1 MQEKTLK
8 KVWYGSIILYIG
20 TLAFAFGYKLY
31 TKDYHSVGMA
41 FVAMLTPCIVP
52 LIFKLCHWNVVYEIY
67 ILSNVFTYFA
77 SVWGGALNAYR
88 LYGFDKALHFSSGWL
103 ITTAAVILYFT
114 IKGDRKFQSKRE
126 FTIFLIF
133 INAVN
138 MAVAQLWEFYEY
150 AMLIFFKNDC
160 INHYTQGVHDS
171 ITDMLCAAVAGIGL
185 TVFLVLYYKNGRR
198 NFFVN
203 IYEKF
208 YDRNVGK

>member
-1 MQEKTLK
+1 MQDKTLK
-8 KVWYGSIILYIG
+8 KVWYGSIVLYIG
-20 TLAFAFGYKLY
+20 TLAFAFGYNLY

-41 FVAMLTPCIVP
+41 FVAVLTPCIVP
-52 LIFKLCHWNVVYEIY
+52 LIFKLCHWNKVYEIY

-77 SVWGGALNAYR
+77 SVWGGSLNAYR
-88 LYGFDKALHFSSGWL
+88 IYGFDKILHFSSGWL
-103 ITTAAVILYFT
+103 IATAAVVLY
-114 IKGDRKFQSKRE
+114 

-171 ITDMLCAAVAGIGL
+171 ITDMLCAAVAGICL

-198 NFFVN
+198 SFFVN

-208 YDRNVGK
+208 YDRNIGR

>member
-8 KVWYGSIILYIG
+8 KVWYGSIVLYIG
-20 TLAFAFGYKLY
+20 TLAF
-31 TKDYHSVGMA
+31 
-41 FVAMLTPCIVP
+41 VAVLTPCIVP

-77 SVWGGALNAYR
+77 SVWGGALDAYR

-126 FTIFLIF
+126 FAIFLIF

-150 AMLIFFKNDC
+150 VMLIFFKNDC

-171 ITDMLCAAVAGIGL
+171 ITDMLCATVAGIGL
-185 TVFLVLYYKNGRR
+185 TVLFYIIKMEEEVFLSIFMR
-198 NFFVN
+198 NFMTEMWGNKYVLFQSF
-203 IYEKF
+203 IT
-208 YDRNVGK
+208 

>member
-1 MQEKTLK
+1 
-8 KVWYGSIILYIG
+8 
-20 TLAFAFGYKLY
+20 
-31 TKDYHSVGMA
+31 
-41 FVAMLTPCIVP
+41 MLTPCIVP

-77 SVWGGALNAYR
+77 SVWGGALDAYR

-126 FTIFLIF
+126 FAIFLIF

-150 AMLIFFKNDC
+150 VMLIFFKNDC
-160 INHYTQGVHDS
+160 INHYTKGFMTALPICCVPRWQVS
-171 ITDMLCAAVAGIGL
+171 VLRSFLFYIIKMEEE
-185 TVFLVLYYKNGRR
+185 VFLSIFMR
-198 NFFVN
+198 NFMTEMWGNKYVLFQSF
-203 IYEKF
+203 IT
-208 YDRNVGK
+208 

>member
-8 KVWYGSIILYIG
+8 KVWYGSIVLYIG
-20 TLAFAFGYKLY
+20 TLAFAFGYNLY

-41 FVAMLTPCIVP
+41 FVAVLTPCIVP
-52 LIFKLCHWNVVYEIY
+52 LIFKLCHWNKVYEIY

-77 SVWGGALNAYR
+77 SVWGGSLNAYR
-88 LYGFDKALHFSSGWL
+88 IYGFDKILHFSSGWL
-103 ITTAAVILYFT
+103 IATAAVVLY
-114 IKGDRKFQSKRE
+114 

-171 ITDMLCAAVAGIGL
+171 ITDMLCAAVAGICL
-185 TVFLVLYYKNGRR
+185 TVFLVLYYKNGRKKL
-198 NFFVN
+198 FCQ
-203 IYEKF
+203 YL
-208 YDRNVGK
+208 

>member
-1 MQEKTLK
+1 M
-8 KVWYGSIILYIG
+8 WYMK
-20 TLAFAFGYKLY
+20 F
-31 TKDYHSVGMA
+31 
-41 FVAMLTPCIVP
+41 
-52 LIFKLCHWNVVYEIY
+52 Y

-77 SVWGGALNAYR
+77 SVWGGALDAYR

-126 FTIFLIF
+126 FAIFLIF

-150 AMLIFFKNDC
+150 VMLIFFKNDC

-171 ITDMLCAAVAGIGL
+171 ITDMLCATVAGIGL

-198 NFFVN
+198 SFFVN

>member
-8 KVWYGSIILYIG
+8 KVWYGSIVLYIG
-20 TLAFAFGYKLY
+20 TLAFAFGYNLY

-77 SVWGGALNAYR
+77 SVWGGALDAYR

-126 FTIFLIF
+126 FAIFLIF

-171 ITDMLCAAVAGIGL
+171 ITDMLCATLSLIH
-185 TVFLVLYYKNGRR
+185 
-198 NFFVN
+198 
-203 IYEKF
+203 I
-208 YDRNVGK
+208 

>member
-8 KVWYGSIILYIG
+8 KVWYGSIVLYIG
-20 TLAFAFGYKLY
+20 TLAF
-31 TKDYHSVGMA
+31 
-41 FVAMLTPCIVP
+41 VAVLTPCIVP

-77 SVWGGALNAYR
+77 SVWGGALDAYR

-126 FTIFLIF
+126 FAIFLIF

-150 AMLIFFKNDC
+150 VMLIFFKNDC

-171 ITDMLCAAVAGIGL
+171 ITDMLCATVAGIGL

-198 NFFVN
+198 SFLSIFMRNFMTEMWGNKYVLFQSF
-203 IYEKF
+203 IT
-208 YDRNVGK
+208 